1 MNLKPVVVAN
11 SGRIMGGWGTWRDRC
26 NFDGVANVGN
36 STELDRRSSSE
47 YFQRN
52 FLSKILKDQGD

>member
-11 SGRIMGGWGTWRDRC
+11 SGRIMEGWGTWRDRC

-36 STELDRRSSSE
+36 STELDRQSSSK
-47 YFQRN
+47 Y
-52 FLSKILKDQGD
+52 FLSKILKDQG

>member
-36 STELDRRSSSE
+36 STELDRQSSSK
-47 YFQRN
+47 Y
-52 FLSKILKDQGD
+52 FLSKILKDQG

>member
-36 STELDRRSSSE
+36 STELDRQSSNK
-47 YFQRN
+47 Y
-52 FLSKILKDQGD
+52 FLSKILKDQG

>member
-11 SGRIMGGWGTWRDRC
+11 SERIMGGWGTWRDRC

-36 STELDRRSSSE
+36 STELDRQSSNK
-47 YFQRN
+47 Y
-52 FLSKILKDQGD
+52 FLSKILKDQG

>member
-36 STELDRRSSSE
+36 STELDRQSSNK
-47 YFQRN
+47 Y

>member
-26 NFDGVANVGN
+26 NFDGVANVRN

-47 YFQRN
+47 YF
-52 FLSKILKDQGD
+52 

>member
-11 SGRIMGGWGTWRDRC
+11 SERIMGGWGTWRDRC

-36 STELDRRSSSE
+36 STELDRQSSNK
-47 YFQRN
+47 Y